1 MQFHEFFFKTMM
13 IWFYFWV
20 LFIEVIS
27 TRHDGSTSCC
37 WLNWCDGFSAWL
49 EIWENKDSQPQRRR
63 RLEQQVLY
71 YFFSQCSVSVA
82 RILYPTPHSS
92 TNYFTRGASWR
103 IQGDSSQR
111 WSLESLLCVCSDAIV
126 WHRGLKNKINKT
138 LRKKKFEAINLGIR
152 KLFKKFFWDFQKTHF
167 LPFQKWQTNQ
177 FINSI

>member
-1 MQFHEFFFKTMM
+1 MM
-13 IWFYFWV
+13 
-20 LFIEVIS
+20 
-27 TRHDGSTSCC
+27 D
-37 WLNWCDGFSAWL
+37 
-49 EIWENKDSQPQRRR
+49 R
-63 RLEQQVLY
+63 RLVVDWIDATVSALGLKFERIRTPNLNDDDDLSSKFY
-71 YFFSQCSVSVA
+71 TIILLLSSQCSVSVA

-177 FINSI
+177 LINSI